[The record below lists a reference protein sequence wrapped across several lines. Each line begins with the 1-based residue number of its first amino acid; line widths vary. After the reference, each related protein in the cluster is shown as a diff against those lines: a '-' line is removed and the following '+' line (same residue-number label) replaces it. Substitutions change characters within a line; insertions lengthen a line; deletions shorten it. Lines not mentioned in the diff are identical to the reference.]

1 MQRFI
6 LLFLV
11 MAVFYV
17 TCSKDQSKL
26 EKGTPAYEF
35 ALKLSQKIPYLNPE
49 ENNPVVKTNGFEM
62 KTGTVIKA
70 IYDNMGKNSEQF
82 YSLDSA
88 SLKNIVINNAKQL
101 AEKEILLNAARK
113 NGKPLAGVQ
122 MDSLT
127 NQQYNR
133 YGGKERFTQML
144 KQRGIDF
151 NFVKKQIEESII
163 IQKYLDQVAE
173 EQSHISDEDLL
184 KLYNQGK
191 TVTVRHILLSTQG
204 KTDSEK
210 VKIKKKMEELLA
222 RARAGED
229 FAELAKTYSEDPGS
243 KDKGGLYEDFGR
255 GQMVKPFEEAAFSVP
270 VGEISDIIETT
281 YGYHILKVIDRKP
294 ETRPFD
300 EIKDQMRL
308 QLENRNKNQA
318 KQDLIEGLKK
328 EANFTVV
335 EFN

>member
-1 MQRFI
+1 MRRFI

-35 ALKLSQKIPYLNPE
+35 ALKLSQKLPYLNPE
-49 ENNPVVKTNGFEM
+49 ENNPVVKTSGFEM

-88 SLKNIVINNAKQL
+88 SLKNIIVNNAKQL
-101 AEKEILLNAARK
+101 TEKEILLNAARK
-113 NGKPLAGVQ
+113 KGKPITGVQ

-127 NQQYNR
+127 NQQYSR
-133 YGGKERFTQML
+133 YGGKEKFAQML

-173 EQSHISDEDLL
+173 EQSNISDEDLQ

-210 VKIKKKMEELLA
+210 AEIKKKMEELLA

-229 FAELAKTYSEDPGS
+229 FAELAKNYSEDPGS
-243 KDKGGLYEDFGR
+243 KENGGLYENFGR
-255 GQMVKPFEEAAFSVP
+255 GQMVKPFEDAAFSVP
-270 VGEISDIIETT
+270 VGEISDIIETS

-328 EANFTVV
+328 EANFTIV

>member
-1 MQRFI
+1 MRRFI

-26 EKGTPAYEF
+26 EKGTAVYEF
-35 ALKLSQKIPYLNPE
+35 ALKLSQKLPYLNPD
-49 ENNPVVKTNGFEM
+49 ENNPVVKTNSFEM
-62 KTGTVIKA
+62 KTGAVIKA
-70 IYDNMGKNSEQF
+70 MYDNMGKNSEQF

-113 NGKPLAGVQ
+113 NGKPLSGAQ

-127 NQQYNR
+127 SQQYNR
-133 YGGKERFTQML
+133 YGGKERFAQML
-144 KQRGIDF
+144 KQRGIEFD
-151 NFVKKQIEESII
+151 FVKKQIEESII

-173 EQSHISDEDLL
+173 EQSHISDEDLQ

-210 VKIKKKMEELLA
+210 AEIKKKMEELLA

-243 KDKGGLYEDFGR
+243 KSNGGLYENFGR
-255 GQMVKPFEEAAFSVP
+255 GQMVKPFEDAAFSVP
-270 VGEISDIIETT
+270 VGEISDIVETS

-318 KQDLIEGLKK
+318 KQDMITELKNK
-328 EANFTVV
+328 ANFTVV